1 MSTGVDLTVPDL
13 LGALVLKAAAYAVDR
28 REHQRHLCHAAL
40 LAALIADHRTELAR
54 LQGSD
59 RKRLRLLSEV
69 LADPL
74 QDAWLLL
81 PDLLQERGQDTLRIL
96 VD

>member
-13 LGALVLKAAAYAVDR
+13 LGALVLKTAAYAVDR
-28 REHQRHLCHAAL
+28 REHQRHLRHAAL
-40 LAALIADHRTELAR
+40 LAAPIADHRTELAR

-81 PDLLQERGQDTLRIL
+81 PDLLQKRGQDTLRIL